1 MSSSVG
7 LRHVLR
13 RCEID
18 HAPDPRVTVFEV
30 SADRIDGAVVLSG
43 TVLTDHL
50 KARAVE
56 VVEQVADLPVA
67 ASDVTV
73 LERTASARTV
83 TAPIT
88 PVRGDPGDDAEQV
101 TQVLYGAALTAYDT
115 SSASAND
122 SEGRGDGRD
131 GEGDGDGEGG
141 DDGEDDGEGEGGDG
155 EGEGGDGDGEVGDGD
170 DESDRDHE
178 ATEDWRRVRTPD
190 GYVGWVERAHLRATE
205 EIDVDATVRAP
216 RVDVAADPGTIYA
229 GTECELVG
237 PEGPLSETFR
247 VRFRTGVEHELPAS
261 AVVTVPETTTGEA
274 VVETAREYLGTEYV
288 WGGMTVE
295 GIDCSGLTWM
305 AYRLNGLTLP
315 RDADLQ
321 RRIGE
326 EIARDE
332 VSTDELEPG
341 DLLFFPGHVALS
353 LGGAEFV
360 HASGSANEVVADSLD
375 PDHDRYNE
383 ELDDSFELATR
394 LV

>member
-1 MSSSVG
+1 MSDR

-18 HAPDPRVTVFEV
+18 HAPDLRVTVFDV
-30 SADRIDGAVVLSG
+30 SAERVGGAVALSG

-50 KARAVE
+50 KARAVAA
-56 VVEQVADLPVA
+56 VERVADLPVA

-73 LERTASARTV
+73 LERSARARTV
-83 TAPIT
+83 TAPIA
-88 PVRGDPGDDAEQV
+88 PVRGDPREEAEQV
-101 TQVLYGAALTAYDT
+101 TQVLYGADLAAYD
-115 SSASAND
+115 A
-122 SEGRGDGRD
+122 EG
-131 GEGDGDGEGG
+131 
-141 DDGEDDGEGEGGDG
+141 
-155 EGEGGDGDGEVGDGD
+155 
-170 DESDRDHE
+170 
-178 ATEDWRRVRTPD
+178 AWRRVRTPD

-205 EIDVDATVRAP
+205 GIDADAVVATG
-216 RVDVAADPGTIYA
+216 RVDVAADPGTVYA
-229 GTECELVG
+229 GTECEVVG
-237 PEGPLSETFR
+237 PEDSETLR
-247 VRFRTGVEHELPAS
+247 VRFRTGVEHALPAD
-261 AVVTVPETTTGEA
+261 AVEVVPETTDPAA

-305 AYRLNGLTLP
+305 AYRQNGVALP

-321 RRIGE
+321 RRMGE
-326 EIARDE
+326 EVARED
-332 VSTDELEPG
+332 VSGGELEPG

-360 HASGSANEVVADSLD
+360 HAYGSADEVVEDSLD